1 MVVMVFVSKIA
12 ALRSTSSADVLSKAG
27 SHAALLVASA
37 VAATPRLWRQDVQWV
52 QVDSVLQEA
61 ASVVGSEV
69 GLMVDAVASVA
80 AAEAEVVSK
89 TEDMAEA
96 AEVVSD
102 MEEAV
107 DLVAVTEAEE
117 DMVATAVMAHHLLTL
132 QLAQVALDLVFRV
145 HQQEV
150 SALEAMVRARQIAMD
165 LLLEAQVGMIADH
178 HTMTAEAAT
187 VAMAAVIVI
196 VEDIARHRAE
206 AIWSQFVH
214 ASHVR
219 TAADI
224 ATEIQET
231 TTWAE
236 VETQETAIMDVHHHH
251 QERRRAESACTMMV

>member
-12 ALRSTSSADVLSKAG
+12 ASRSTSSADVLSRAG
-27 SHAALLVASA
+27 SHAALLVVSG
-37 VAATPRLWRQDVQWV
+37 AAAIPRLWRQDVQWD
-52 QVDSVLQEA
+52 QVDSVLREA
-61 ASVVGSEV
+61 DSVVDSEV
-69 GLMVDAVASVA
+69 GLMVGAVASVA
-80 AAEAEVVSK
+80 VAEAEVVSK

-117 DMVATAVMAHHLLTL
+117 DMVATAVMAHHHLTL
-132 QLAQVALDLVFRV
+132 QLDQAVLDQVSRV
-145 HQQEV
+145 HQEEV
-150 SALEAMVRARQIAMD
+150 SVLVATVRALQIPMD

-187 VAMAAVIVI
+187 AAMAAAIVI
-196 VEDIARHRAE
+196 VEAIAQHRAE
-206 AIWSQFVH
+206 ATWNQFVH